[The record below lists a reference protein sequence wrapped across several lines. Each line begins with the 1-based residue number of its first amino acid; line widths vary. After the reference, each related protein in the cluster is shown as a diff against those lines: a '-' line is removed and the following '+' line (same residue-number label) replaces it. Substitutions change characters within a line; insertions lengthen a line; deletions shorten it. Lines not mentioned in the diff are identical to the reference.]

1 MLSCQSLMPAGA
13 GTPRYE
19 NEAWSLEV
27 FGRGWCH
34 PSPLDSS
41 FRWND
46 ESRGRN
52 DEGIPRMTNEMLPER
67 SIPDR
72 SQGHAFI
79 AIAHPCW
86 RRHTKL

>member
-1 MLSCQSLMPAGA
+1 MWLVPPLPA
-13 GTPRYE
+13 
-19 NEAWSLEV
+19 
-27 FGRGWCH
+27 
-34 PSPLDSS
+34 PLDSR
-41 FRWND
+41 FREND
-46 ESRGRN
+46 EAMGRN

-79 AIAHPCW
+79 AIADPGW